1 MREGRWRYGD
11 SYGDRNEDGGIGPM
25 CWVSSAMR
33 RIEVE
38 VCLIV
43 RPEKGVE
50 LLNAFLSRG
59 RPVPRSIF
67 LARGRAFRRFH
78 SAHIALKREEFMA
91 ARLVQLAGTRAG
103 GFILTRHEAAEKGE
117 WRRYSLVWTA
127 AKA

>member
-50 LLNAFLSRG
+50 LLNAFLP
-59 RPVPRSIF
+59 RPPVQRH
-67 LARGRAFRRFH
+67 ARFSVRPPAPT
-78 SAHIALKREEFMA
+78 SPKREEFTA

-103 GFILTRHEAAEKGE
+103 
-117 WRRYSLVWTA
+117 SLS
-127 AKA
+127 